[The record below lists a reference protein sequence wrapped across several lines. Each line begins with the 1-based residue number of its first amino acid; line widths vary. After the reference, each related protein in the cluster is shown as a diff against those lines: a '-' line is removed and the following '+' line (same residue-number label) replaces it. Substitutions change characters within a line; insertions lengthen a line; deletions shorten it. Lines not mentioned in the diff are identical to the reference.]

1 MKKNSIFPSRYSN
14 EARPRGYNPPNTYH
28 LLQGITKR
36 TSYNYV
42 QAVKRNKEQPFE
54 EQQRRVLK
62 KLRSRLSRDAYMDFI
77 NALHKQTLL
86 KRVMTLKD
94 LELKLGN

>member
-1 MKKNSIFPSRYSN
+1 MRKNSIFPSRYNN
-14 EARPRGYNPPNTYH
+14 EARPRGYNPPNTYS

-62 KLRSRLSRDAYMDFI
+62 KLRSRLSRDAYMDFV

>member
-1 MKKNSIFPSRYSN
+1 MRKNSIFPSRYNN
-14 EARPRGYNPPNTYH
+14 EARPRGYNPPNTYS

-62 KLRSRLSRDAYMDFI
+62 KLRSRLSRDAYMDFV
-77 NALHKQTLL
+77 NALNQQTLL